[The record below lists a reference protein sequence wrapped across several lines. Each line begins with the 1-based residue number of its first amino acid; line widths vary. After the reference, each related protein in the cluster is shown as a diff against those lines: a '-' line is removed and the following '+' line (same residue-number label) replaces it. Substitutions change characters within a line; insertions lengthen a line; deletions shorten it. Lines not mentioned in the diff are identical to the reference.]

1 MITHH
6 IKHALYHVQS
16 NFFYIFILTN
26 YLSYIALAIGI
37 KIISPDSLNTLDY
50 YTKIYISLFLLF
62 RFNPFRKIEFNELD
76 RKIAFSAGIFLITTT
91 FINDIVQKYARTAL
105 TLLDL

>member
-1 MITHH
+1 MITQH

-16 NFFYIFILTN
+16 NLFNIFILTN

-37 KIISPDSLNTLDY
+37 KIISPDNLNTLDY

-91 FINDIVQKYARTAL
+91 FINDIVQKYAHIAITS
-105 TLLDL
+105 LDL